1 MTQRRTLM
9 RAKGRRVISF
19 ALPCA
24 LALSMVGCCELTE
37 LKNDNSGIPFA
48 GEGSSGFFAP
58 YYLSSTS
65 GAENSYTTANL
76 TEQNALIKKIIA
88 RDPIVATLMEKYA
101 ARSGKVI
108 LDEETVVS
116 LTEVVANPC
125 PAELTSCNET
135 SSEKLGVAPQALIE
149 SLETLTSNPRNQGE
163 RGTCMA
169 FAMSAAAE
177 ILLRRNGTE
186 LTLSPQNAYFV
197 AKRATDTWDVAG
209 LPPMTTM
216 QKITAKQEGFVEEKF
231 WPYNPV
237 AGNCEAYNTAHPNF
251 ACSETEV
258 QGGGDNGRTQE
269 PQAASASQLKVV
281 EAHQLYASLGRI
293 KQALYRGYPVILS
306 ANANTDF
313 NAAGIRSGVISW
325 VGKQANCGENV
336 CGHAFLAVGY
346 QDDESVPGGGYLIVK
361 NSWGTKWGEKGLALA
376 SYEWATNSLL
386 DAQALVRVEAKN

>member
-1 MTQRRTLM
+1 MAERIALL
-9 RAKGRRVISF
+9 RAQNRNIVLRAI
-19 ALPCA
+19 PCG
-24 LALSMVGCCELTE
+24 LALSIAACCELAD

-48 GEGSSGFFAP
+48 GEGNAGFFAP
-58 YYLSSTS
+58 YYLSSTN

-76 TEQNALIKKIIA
+76 TDQNALIKKIIA

-101 ARSGKVI
+101 ARSGQVI

-125 PAELTSCNET
+125 PAELASCNET
-135 SSEKLGVAPQALIE
+135 SSDKLGVAPQALIE
-149 SLETLTSNPRNQGE
+149 SLETLTSSPRNQGE

-186 LTLSPQNAYFV
+186 VTLSPQNAYFV
-197 AKRATDTWDVAG
+197 AKRATNTWDVVG

-216 QKITAKQEGFVEEKF
+216 QKITATQEGFVEEKF

-237 AGNCEAYNTAHPNF
+237 AGSCEAYNTAHPNF
-251 ACSETEV
+251 VCSATEV

-269 PQAASASQLKVV
+269 PQAASASQFKVV

-325 VGKQANCGENV
+325 VGKQANCGETV

-361 NSWGTKWGEKGLALA
+361 NSWGTKWGVKGVALA
-376 SYEWATNSLL
+376 SYEWALNSIL